1 METALAEIGFAP
13 FAIPAQLISPLHAA
27 VLFRPPRFIGFFD
40 PHGRRWIRHQNFA
53 LAAPGISFT
62 QPFGDDANVGS
73 AGIEYAVII
82 LRFLVHRLFSDR
94 VRDAAGSRILT
105 LSLLSKQVEVTR
117 IKTSKIL
124 FFLSSDNVTIVQVR
138 SNDHPQ
144 CGHQKT
150 A

>member
-1 METALAEIGFAP
+1 
-13 FAIPAQLISPLHAA
+13 
-27 VLFRPPRFIGFFD
+27 
-40 PHGRRWIRHQNFA
+40 
-53 LAAPGISFT
+53 
-62 QPFGDDANVGS
+62 
-73 AGIEYAVII
+73 
-82 LRFLVHRLFSDR
+82 
-94 VRDAAGSRILT
+94 
-105 LSLLSKQVEVTR
+105 LLSKQVEVTR